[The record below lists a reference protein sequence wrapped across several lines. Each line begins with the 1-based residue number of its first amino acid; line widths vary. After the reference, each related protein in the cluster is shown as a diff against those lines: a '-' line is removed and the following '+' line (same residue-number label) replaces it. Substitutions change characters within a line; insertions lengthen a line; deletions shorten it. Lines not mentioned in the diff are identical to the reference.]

1 MSAGRDFSRI
11 RENNLTSSTF
21 SSFQILGG
29 ARKWNGL
36 DRSAIDSFSP
46 SIFHRMEKRQFQ
58 FPRNV
63 IPDLSFFSIWLHL
76 RSSTHRCLFITL
88 SLYNFPFL
96 ILSIVNRIQ
105 IPRLN
110 RGRNETRCSPEYWPI
125 NGQILPLFSGKRNGD
140 IVDGALFTET

>member
-1 MSAGRDFSRI
+1 MEWTRSIRDRF
-11 RENNLTSSTF
+11 LFTF
-21 SSFQILGG
+21 DL
-29 ARKWNGL
+29 
-36 DRSAIDSFSP
+36 SP
-46 SIFHRMEKRQFQ
+46 DGKAFQFQ
-58 FPRNV
+58 FPRNM

-96 ILSIVNRIQ
+96 ILSIGNRIQ

>member
-11 RENNLTSSTF
+11 RENNLTSSTL

-36 DRSAIDSFSP
+36 DRSVIDSFSP
-46 SIFHRMEKRQFQ
+46 SIFHRMEKRFN
-58 FPRNV
+58 FSFHGTWSR
-63 IPDLSFFSIWLHL
+63 IYLSFPSGF

-96 ILSIVNRIQ
+96 ILSIGNRIQ